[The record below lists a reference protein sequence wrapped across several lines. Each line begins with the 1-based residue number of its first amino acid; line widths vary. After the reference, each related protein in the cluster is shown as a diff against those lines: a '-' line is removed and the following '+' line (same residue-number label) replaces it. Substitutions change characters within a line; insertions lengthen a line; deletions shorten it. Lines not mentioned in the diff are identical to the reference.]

1 MAKGRFSMKE
11 EKIKNIVKKMNFLDK
26 FGLEIV
32 SNIGDL
38 CLKDQE
44 DKKRNNSHNLENG
57 ISINK
62 IN

>member
-1 MAKGRFSMKE
+1 MKE

>member
-1 MAKGRFSMKE
+1 
-11 EKIKNIVKKMNFLDK
+11 MNFLDK

-44 DKKRNNSHNLENG
+44 DKREIILITWKMASV
-57 ISINK
+57 
-62 IN
+62 